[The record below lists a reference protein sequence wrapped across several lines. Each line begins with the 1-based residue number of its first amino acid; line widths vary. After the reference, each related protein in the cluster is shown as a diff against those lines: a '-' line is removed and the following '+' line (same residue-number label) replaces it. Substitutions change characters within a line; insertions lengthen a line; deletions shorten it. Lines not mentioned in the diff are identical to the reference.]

1 MVVAE
6 LGRLAAGLNAGLRYF
21 LPYRSGLF
29 GFKPW
34 CLVWRR
40 VCKLK
45 VNIELDESMIA
56 QSR

>member
-6 LGRLAAGLNAGLRYF
+6 LGRLAAGLTAGLRYF
-21 LPYRSGLF
+21 LPYRPGLF

-34 CLVWRR
+34 RLVCRR

-45 VNIELDESMIA
+45 VNIELDESMMA